1 MDVFWTD
8 QHLELAAG
16 LLDLFDIPVTFNAGT
31 SVMQQ
36 PGLGS
41 KLGEM
46 SRQIEHALLRGQ
58 YDWVVVQGN
67 LLARIGR
74 LEARTG
80 RYRKTAPFRTAGP
93 RTVAVPLKANQDR
106 RHHIPKQRHR
116 VTNWA
121 AFDIALRRRRSLTVW
136 FTEGAIAA

>member
-46 SRQIEHALLRGQ
+46 TRQIEHALLRGQ
-58 YDWVVVQGN
+58 YDLG
-67 LLARIGR
+67 GSP
-74 LEARTG
+74 G
-80 RYRKTAPFRTAGP
+80 RYRHG
-93 RTVAVPLKANQDR
+93 N
-106 RHHIPKQRHR
+106 
-116 VTNWA
+116 
-121 AFDIALRRRRSLTVW
+121 RRSDSRLPLS
-136 FTEGAIAA
+136 GASCAC

>member
-41 KLGEM
+41 KLGE
-46 SRQIEHALLRGQ
+46 SAFPGYPRCCC
-58 YDWVVVQGN
+58 
-67 LLARIGR
+67 
-74 LEARTG
+74 ARTI
-80 RYRKTAPFRTAGP
+80 RATTYMKARECRLNRHFPIPASANAIVWCKNIHSSNF
-93 RTVAVPLKANQDR
+93 PLDR
-106 RHHIPKQRHR
+106 RQVLPK
-116 VTNWA
+116 
-121 AFDIALRRRRSLTVW
+121 L
-136 FTEGAIAA
+136 